1 MATMVGAKGERV
13 SVLKKGT
20 VVMAENVVRVRRAEF
35 VYRLTVE
42 PQSGIRRRGERKDF
56 YSVSVERIK
65 GADKK
70 SAQIRDF
77 TSDRAT
83 ADRFYHLLS
92 IGGVSPE
99 HLEDVYAD
107 FMST

>member
-1 MATMVGAKGERV
+1 MASITGSVKERT

-20 VVMAENVVRVRRAEF
+20 VVMAENVVRVRRTEF
-35 VYRLTVE
+35 VYRLTIE
-42 PQSGIRRRGERKDF
+42 PQSGIRRRGEKKDF
-56 YSVSVERIK
+56 YSVSVERLK
-65 GADKK
+65 GSEKRA
-70 SAQIRDF
+70 AQIRDF

-83 ADRFYHLLS
+83 AERFYHLLS